1 MRIVRFAVILI
12 IAVLILSGCGQN
24 VSLLSQAKK
33 QFKSGNYEAALASNA
48 QSLKLKPDYQKAQEL
63 LPQVFQAAVKQRTRN
78 VEKIE
83 ASGLDSR
90 WDSLVVEYQ
99 ALIDIYDTMAD
110 LPPMTHPKTKI
121 PFEYE
126 AADYRPQLEESKQNA
141 AEYHY
146 QQGIEWSLKADDPD
160 VQKNAAK
167 EFKAAM
173 SYVPNYKDSAELY
186 DQTRKKGI
194 KRIAIIPFEDRTG
207 VSKFGSLSD
216 MLLDQVTRSL
226 LSDPSATE
234 FLEIIN
240 RTNVEN
246 VLREQQLAISGLV
259 NEASTVQ
266 LGKLLGAHE
275 ILTGK
280 ILQVEVVPERT
291 IHSVGE
297 AEKTITVY
305 QGKTAV
311 EKDVYCQYTKYT
323 KTASAN
329 VTASLTI
336 TDVTNGT
343 IRVQDS
349 FTGKYEFNDSWVRIN
364 GDERALS
371 KDIHTLATKDEPMP
385 PSDTQMVNEALGALS
400 GQFASKLKSYV
411 K

>member
-297 AEKTITVY
+297 AEKLLQSI
-305 QGKTAV
+305 K
-311 EKDVYCQYTKYT
+311 EK
-323 KTASAN
+323 
-329 VTASLTI
+329 L
-336 TDVTNGT
+336 
-343 IRVQDS
+343 
-349 FTGKYEFNDSWVRIN
+349 
-364 GDERALS
+364 
-371 KDIHTLATKDEPMP
+371 P
-385 PSDTQMVNEALGALS
+385 
-400 GQFASKLKSYV
+400 
-411 K
+411 

>member
-146 QQGIEWSLKADDPD
+146 QKESNGRSKQMIQMCKRMLPRSLK
-160 VQKNAAK
+160 
-167 EFKAAM
+167 
-173 SYVPNYKDSAELY
+173 
-186 DQTRKKGI
+186 
-194 KRIAIIPFEDRTG
+194 
-207 VSKFGSLSD
+207 
-216 MLLDQVTRSL
+216 
-226 LSDPSATE
+226 
-234 FLEIIN
+234 
-240 RTNVEN
+240 
-246 VLREQQLAISGLV
+246 
-259 NEASTVQ
+259 
-266 LGKLLGAHE
+266 
-275 ILTGK
+275 
-280 ILQVEVVPERT
+280 LQ
-291 IHSVGE
+291 
-297 AEKTITVY
+297 
-305 QGKTAV
+305 
-311 EKDVYCQYTKYT
+311 
-323 KTASAN
+323 
-329 VTASLTI
+329 
-336 TDVTNGT
+336 
-343 IRVQDS
+343 
-349 FTGKYEFNDSWVRIN
+349 
-364 GDERALS
+364 
-371 KDIHTLATKDEPMP
+371 
-385 PSDTQMVNEALGALS
+385 
-400 GQFASKLKSYV
+400 
-411 K
+411 